1 MATIRTATAQWAG
14 NLASGEGTVTL
25 DTSGQ
30 GTFDVTWK
38 ARAEEA
44 NSKTSPEELI
54 AAAHASCFNMA
65 LSHQLGEAG
74 YTPESLK
81 TSADVSFVPGEGIK
95 SSALTL
101 EAVVPGIEDGEFQ
114 KIAADAKAGC
124 PVSQALAG
132 VEITLKASLV
142 SAA

>member
-1 MATIRTATAQWAG
+1 MTTTRTATAQWSG
-14 NLASGEGTVTL
+14 NLASGEGTVNL

-65 LSHQLGEAG
+65 LSHELGEAG
-74 YTPESLK
+74 FTPESLK
-81 TSADVSFVPGEGIK
+81 TSAAVVFVPGEGIK
-95 SSALTL
+95 SSTLTL
-101 EAVVPGIEDGEFQ
+101 EAVVPGISDEEFQ
-114 KIAADAKAGC
+114 KIAAGAKAGC
-124 PVSQALAG
+124 PVSQALSAI
-132 VEITLKASLV
+132 EISLDATLKD
-142 SAA
+142 AA